1 MADLNATKPAT
12 SNDDHR
18 KIFVG
23 NLPFNVDDEALASY
37 FGAVGNI
44 VNAHVIRRGRRSL
57 GYGFVTYET
66 EQLAVAAHQSLN
78 KQTFNDREIN
88 VELAKPHQEG
98 EGRARR
104 GGFRGRGRRQFGYGG
119 DNQGGY
125 YSGYSRGGFRGR
137 RGGRAY
143 SSRVE
148 GTPSKST
155 LFVANLP
162 FSMKDDD
169 LRTLFGK
176 FKVATARIVMLRSGR
191 SKGFGFVEFETEA
204 EQQRALIEMNNAV
217 VDERPLTVK
226 VAMDPPVTSEPSV

>member
-98 EGRARR
+98 EGRARH
-104 GGFRGRGRRQFGYGG
+104 
-119 DNQGGY
+119 D
-125 YSGYSRGGFRGR
+125 GFRGR